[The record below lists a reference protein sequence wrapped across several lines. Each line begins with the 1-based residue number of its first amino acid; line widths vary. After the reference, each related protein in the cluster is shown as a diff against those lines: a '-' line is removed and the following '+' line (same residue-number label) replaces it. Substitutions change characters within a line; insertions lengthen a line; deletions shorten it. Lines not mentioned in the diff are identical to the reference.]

1 MRLLK
6 LVGPGD
12 FRLVQVPVHH
22 DLPYTILSH
31 TWTTGQ
37 EVTYQ
42 ELVSGGGKSKT
53 GYEKIKFCGEQATR
67 DGYLYF
73 WVDTCCIDKT
83 NPAELSTAI
92 NSMFRWYR
100 NAKKCYVYLA
110 DVSIPGDEASTQV
123 NQSTWEGAF
132 RRSRWFTRGWTLQEL
147 IAPAVVEFFS
157 KEGKR
162 LGDRMSLETPI
173 HEITGIQTKALQ
185 GNSISDF
192 SIDERRG
199 WAAQRQTKEEEDLV
213 YCVLGLCEVSMPAIY
228 GEGKDAALKRFQMT
242 VNGFSNSNEQRDL
255 KGMLDLTCPDL
266 Y

>member
-12 FRLVQVPVHH
+12 FSLVQVPTHN

-31 TWTTGQ
+31 TWTPGQ

-42 ELVSGGGKSKT
+42 ELISGSGKSKA
-53 GYEKIKFCGEQATR
+53 GYEKIKFCGEQATK
-67 DGYLYF
+67 DGYSYF

-110 DVSIPGDEASTQV
+110 DVSISGDEVDTQA

-147 IAPAVVEFFS
+147 VAPAVMEFFS

-162 LGDRMSLETPI
+162 LGDRMSL
-173 HEITGIQTKALQ
+173 
-185 GNSISDF
+185 
-192 SIDERRG
+192 
-199 WAAQRQTKEEEDLV
+199 
-213 YCVLGLCEVSMPAIY
+213 
-228 GEGKDAALKRFQMT
+228 
-242 VNGFSNSNEQRDL
+242 
-255 KGMLDLTCPDL
+255 
-266 Y
+266 